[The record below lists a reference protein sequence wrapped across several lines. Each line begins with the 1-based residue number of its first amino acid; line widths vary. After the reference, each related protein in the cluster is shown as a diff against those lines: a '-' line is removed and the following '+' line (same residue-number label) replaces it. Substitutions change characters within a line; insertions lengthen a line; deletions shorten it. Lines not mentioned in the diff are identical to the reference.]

1 MEIIYWIV
9 ASWFIIG
16 LIVAVLFG
24 FLSDSCQHDNDMFCA
39 A

>member
-16 LIVAVLFG
+16 FIVAVLFG
-24 FLSDSCQHDNDMFCA
+24 ILSDSVQQDDIIIA
-39 A
+39 V